1 MILEIAP
8 SSDKV
13 WKPVTYLDF
22 IADHNSLSVKFK
34 RPKYTWKSI
43 LDGGETRPSVTCL
56 RQDLYI

>member
-1 MILEIAP
+1 MISEIAL
-8 SSDKV
+8 SSDEV

-22 IADHNSLSVKFK
+22 IADHNSLSVKFR
-34 RPKYTWKSI
+34 RPNYAWKSI